1 MKKIVTNLDFEAITE
16 IAYINDKSIVAV
28 KWSEHRVSIIIQA
41 KGELFYGMDY
51 ESLDSR
57 QAWSRASK
65 AEYVES
71 ALNQKGT
78 EAFEFNTYK
87 ELYEWLAIQ

>member
-1 MKKIVTNLDFEAITE
+1 MKKIVRNLDFEAITE
-16 IAYINDKSIVAV
+16 IACIDNNSIVAI
-28 KWSEHRVSIIIQA
+28 KWSESRCSIIVQ
-41 KGELFYGMDY
+41 GRDELFYGVDY

-57 QAWSRASK
+57 HAWSRASK
-65 AEYVES
+65 KEYIES

-78 EAFEFNTYK
+78 EAFEFSSYK